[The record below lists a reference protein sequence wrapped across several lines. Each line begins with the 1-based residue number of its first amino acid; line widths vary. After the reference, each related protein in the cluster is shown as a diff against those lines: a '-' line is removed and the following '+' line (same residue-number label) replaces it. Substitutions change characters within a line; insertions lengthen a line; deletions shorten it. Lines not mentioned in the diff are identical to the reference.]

1 MNKVIVPSSEIL
13 KYYKDISKN
22 GYALKPEYAARHFG
36 IRTDTVRVKLRE
48 LVANGFLVKAG
59 YEFFFPDSKHAKKE
73 QPIVRNKQFDS
84 VETREKKSQAGVAG
98 AEALKRLAF
107 EKGTQRFQVGLAK
120 DSEAIQKRID
130 AIVAKA
136 EGAGTSYRKN
146 FVYCQ
151 GMKRG

>member
-1 MNKVIVPSSEIL
+1 MNKVIVPANEIL

-48 LVANGFLVKAG
+48 LVA
-59 YEFFFPDSKHAKKE
+59 
-73 QPIVRNKQFDS
+73 
-84 VETREKKSQAGVAG
+84 
-98 AEALKRLAF
+98 
-107 EKGTQRFQVGLAK
+107 
-120 DSEAIQKRID
+120 
-130 AIVAKA
+130 KA